1 MPRWQHPLL
10 LRTPNGTGAKA
21 PSKSANGS
29 RANRRWEQGAKAP
42 AAARNLISPFPFPLR
57 GKPGREGSPHAAKS
71 AAPPTRGLRPLVNPP
86 QDFPRGYLTGAG
98 LLMEAVTVG
107 SGAQFFNNF
116 LGCFCGYVGLDIP
129 SLAAHIDSGNE
140 IRFPDPFIGK
150 GDYLKEGVHRTSPQ

>member
-1 MPRWQHPLL
+1 MQFDSEMAAPLI

-98 LLMEAVTVG
+98 LLMEAVTVRERG
-107 SGAQFFNNF
+107 
-116 LGCFCGYVGLDIP
+116 LGWLFQQPARL
-129 SLAAHIDSGNE
+129 L
-140 IRFPDPFIGK
+140 
-150 GDYLKEGVHRTSPQ
+150 SPQN